1 MKDSST
7 GPPSRTFS
15 MRYSAYW
22 RGAWAIGVVAA
33 VRVRFVSIKSG
44 SVSIPLHKAPTNL
57 VAALRPD
64 GDDHEPAHLELLHQ
78 LPVVLVC
85 MRRCWGVVP
94 ISRGWYRSRSRVA
107 AFQTPHSAPMHHHM
121 HHMHHKRTH
130 APGHRG
136 GRRADV
142 DGVVGGV
149 GLGAV
154 PAGGRG
160 KGDDVVLEEVAV
172 RLIGVC
178 GVCVLC
184 VGSRLGF
191 SADMY

>member
-1 MKDSST
+1 
-7 GPPSRTFS
+7 
-15 MRYSAYW
+15 
-22 RGAWAIGVVAA
+22 
-33 VRVRFVSIKSG
+33 
-44 SVSIPLHKAPTNL
+44 
-57 VAALRPD
+57 
-64 GDDHEPAHLELLHQ
+64 
-78 LPVVLVC
+78 
-85 MRRCWGVVP
+85 
-94 ISRGWYRSRSRVA
+94 
-107 AFQTPHSAPMHHHM
+107 MHHHM

-160 KGDDVVLEEVAV
+160 EGDDVVLEEVAV
-172 RLIGVC
+172 RLIGGG